1 MNLKQTLAIKPGAVA
16 LMALMAATRFDHM
29 GTAVALPDASLA
41 VFFLAGLWLGGRYL
55 FALLLIEAAAVDYWA
70 ISQMAVSDYC
80 ISPAYVFLVP
90 TYAAM
95 WLAGKYCRSMQN
107 LTIRHAV
114 LQLIAMV
121 SATSVAF
128 LISNSSFYLLS
139 DNISQPSWAQY
150 LETFSS
156 YYSWYLS
163 ATLLYGVLI
172 LSFVNVFR
180 WLRAENSQHS
190 QI

>member
-1 MNLKQTLAIKPGAVA
+1 MNFKQTLAIKPGAVA

-41 VFFLAGLWLGGRYL
+41 VFFLAGLWLGGRYF
-55 FALLLIEAAAVDYWA
+55 FALLLMEAAAVDYWA
-70 ISQMAVSDYC
+70 ITQMAVSDYC
-80 ISPAYVFLVP
+80 VSPAYGFLIP

-95 WLAGKYCRSMQN
+95 WLAGKYCRRLQS
-107 LTIRHAV
+107 LSIRHMT
-114 LQLIAMV
+114 LQFMALVI
-121 SATSVAF
+121 ATSGAF

-139 DNISQPSWAQY
+139 ENIAQPSWAQY
-150 LETFSS
+150 VDTFSN

-163 ATLLYGVLI
+163 ATLLYAVLI
-172 LSFVNVFR
+172 LSVVHIFR
-180 WLRAENSQHS
+180 WVRAENSQHS

>member
-1 MNLKQTLAIKPGAVA
+1 MNLKQTLAIKPAAVA

-70 ISQMAVSDYC
+70 ITQMAVSDYC
-80 ISPAYVFLVP
+80 ISPAYVFLLP

-95 WLAGKYCRSMQN
+95 WLAGKYCRSLQK
-107 LTIRHAV
+107 LTIRHAA
-114 LQLIAMV
+114 LQLTALV
-121 SATSVAF
+121 TATSAAF

-139 DNISQPSWAQY
+139 DNISQRSWAQY
-150 LETFSS
+150 AETFSS

-163 ATLLYGVLI
+163 ATLFYAVLI
-172 LSFVNVFR
+172 FSVVNVFK